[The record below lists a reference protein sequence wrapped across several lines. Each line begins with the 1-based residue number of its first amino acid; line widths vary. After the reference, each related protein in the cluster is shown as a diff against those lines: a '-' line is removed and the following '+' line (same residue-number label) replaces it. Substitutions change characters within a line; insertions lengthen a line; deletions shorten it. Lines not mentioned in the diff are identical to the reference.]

1 MDFKL
6 LTLSKQLALDIFY
19 FSKNFPKNSIIL
31 KNKLQE
37 TLLNNVELLHYYV
50 VNNQHPKIKEKYLKD
65 FIVNLSMI
73 DFYLETSY
81 HEKIISFQKYKEL
94 SSRVITIRKMAYG
107 VLKNEEVE
115 C

>member
-6 LTLSKQLALDIFY
+6 LSLSKQFVLDIFN
-19 FSKNFPKNSIIL
+19 FSKNFPKNNVTL

-37 TLLNNVELLHYYV
+37 ALLKNIELLHYYI

-73 DFYLETSY
+73 DFYLECSY
-81 HEKIISFQKYKEL
+81 HEKTISFSKYKDL
-94 SSRVITIRKMAYG
+94 SSQIIIIRKMAYA
-107 VLKNEEVE
+107 VLKNEEI
-115 C
+115 